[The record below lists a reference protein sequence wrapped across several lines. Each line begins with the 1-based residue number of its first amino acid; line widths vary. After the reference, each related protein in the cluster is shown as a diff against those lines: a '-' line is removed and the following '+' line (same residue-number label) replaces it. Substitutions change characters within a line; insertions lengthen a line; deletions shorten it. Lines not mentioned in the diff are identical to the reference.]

1 MIEIWI
7 PITIFAAFSQNLR
20 SIYQKKLQ
28 NKMSNMSST
37 YTRFLFGVPFVL
49 IYFLLVN
56 SFSNTTFLIAN
67 INTKFLIYCFIG
79 GISQIIATFLLLKI
93 FKTNNFSVATSY
105 SKTEPI
111 QAAFFGFILLSDPIS
126 IIGFIG
132 ILIGLI
138 GVMIT
143 SIKRVDFKVSFFNL
157 SVFYGL
163 LSGSLFGL
171 AAVLF
176 RGASHSL
183 FSMDYTLTSSF
194 TLLIT
199 IVIQT
204 SILTIYIFLNDIK
217 QFYLLYL
224 NWKDGLI
231 VGFFG
236 AFASICWFYA
246 MSVQNVAYVRA
257 LGQIELIFTILA
269 SIFYFKEK
277 IIKNEILG
285 IVITLTGILII
296 LFNIK

>member
-1 MIEIWI
+1 MFEIWI

-28 NKMSNMSST
+28 KNISNISST
-37 YTRFLFGVPFVL
+37 YTRFLFGLPFVF
-49 IYFLLVN
+49 IYFLFLYN
-56 SFSNTTFLIAN
+56 YSNTTFLVSN
-67 INTKFLIYCFIG
+67 INLQFIFYCLIG

-93 FKTNNFSVATSY
+93 FMTNNFSVATAY

-126 IIGFIG
+126 FIGFIG
-132 ILIGLI
+132 IVIGLI
-138 GVMIT
+138 GIMIT
-143 SIKRVDFKVSFFNL
+143 SIKKVNLTINFFNL

-183 FSMDYTLTSSF
+183 FSIDYILTSSF
-194 TLLIT
+194 TLLIA
-199 IVIQT
+199 IGIQT
-204 SILTIYIFLNDIK
+204 LILTIYILIKDIK

-224 NWKDGLI
+224 NWKDSLI

-236 AFASICWFYA
+236 AFASIGWFYA

-277 IIKNEILG
+277 IIKTEILG
-285 IVITLTGILII
+285 ILITLTGILII
-296 LFNIK
+296 LFNI

>member
-1 MIEIWI
+1 MFEIWI

-28 NKMSNMSST
+28 KNISNISST
-37 YTRFLFGVPFVL
+37 YTRFLFGLPFVF
-49 IYFLLVN
+49 IYFLFLYN
-56 SFSNTTFLIAN
+56 YSSTTFLVSN
-67 INTKFLIYCFIG
+67 INLQFIFYCLIG

-93 FKTNNFSVATSY
+93 FMTNNFSVATAY

-111 QAAFFGFILLSDPIS
+111 QAAFFGFIILSDPIS
-126 IIGFIG
+126 FIGFIG
-132 ILIGLI
+132 IVIGLI
-138 GVMIT
+138 GIMIT
-143 SIKRVDFKVSFFNL
+143 SIKKVNLTINFFNL

-183 FSMDYTLTSSF
+183 FSIDYILTSSF
-194 TLLIT
+194 TLLIA
-199 IVIQT
+199 IGIQT
-204 SILTIYIFLNDIK
+204 LILTIYILFKDIK

-246 MSVQNVAYVRA
+246 MSIQNVAYVRA

-277 IIKNEILG
+277 IIKTEILG
-285 IVITLTGILII
+285 ILITLIGILII
-296 LFNIK
+296 LFNI

>member
-28 NKMSNMSST
+28 KNMSNISST
-37 YTRFLFGVPFVL
+37 YTRFLFGLPFVL
-49 IYFLLVN
+49 IYFLFLYN
-56 SFSNTTFLIAN
+56 FSNSKFLVSNINITFL
-67 INTKFLIYCFIG
+67 LYCLIG
-79 GISQIIATFLLLKI
+79 GISQIIATLLLLKI

-126 IIGFIG
+126 F
-132 ILIGLI
+132 IGLI
-138 GVMIT
+138 GIIIGLIGIMIT
-143 SIKRVDFKVSFFNL
+143 SIKKINLRINFFNL

-171 AAVLF
+171 SAVLF

-183 FSMDYTLTSSF
+183 FSIDYMLTSSF
-194 TLLIT
+194 TLLIA

-204 SILTIYIFLNDIK
+204 LILTFYILLTDIK
-217 QFYLLYL
+217 QFYLLYF

-246 MSVQNVAYVRA
+246 MSIQNVAYVRA

-269 SIFYFKEK
+269 SILYFKEK
-277 IIKNEILG
+277 IIANEILG
-285 IVITLTGILII
+285 VLIILIGILII
-296 LFNIK
+296 LFNI

>member
-28 NKMSNMSST
+28 KNMSNISST
-37 YTRFLFGVPFVL
+37 YTRFLFGLPFVI
-49 IYFLLVN
+49 IYFLFLYN
-56 SFSNTTFLIAN
+56 FSNSKFLVSNINITFL
-67 INTKFLIYCFIG
+67 LYCLIG

-126 IIGFIG
+126 F
-132 ILIGLI
+132 IGLI
-138 GVMIT
+138 GIIVGLIGIMIT
-143 SIKRVDFKVSFFNL
+143 SIKKINLSINFFNL

-171 AAVLF
+171 SAVLF

-183 FSMDYTLTSSF
+183 FSIDYILTSSF
-194 TLLIT
+194 TLLIA
-199 IVIQT
+199 IGIQT
-204 SILTIYIFLNDIK
+204 LIITFYILLTDIK
-217 QFYLLYL
+217 QFYLLYF
-224 NWKDGLI
+224 NWKYGLI

-269 SIFYFKEK
+269 SILYFKEK
-277 IIKNEILG
+277 IIANEILG
-285 IVITLTGILII
+285 VLLTLTGILII
-296 LFNIK
+296 LFNI

>member
-28 NKMSNMSST
+28 KNMSNISST
-37 YTRFLFGVPFVL
+37 YTRFLFGLPFVF
-49 IYFLLVN
+49 IYFLFLYN
-56 SFSNTTFLIAN
+56 YSNTTFLVSN
-67 INTKFLIYCFIG
+67 INLQFIFYCLIG

-93 FKTNNFSVATSY
+93 FMTNNFSVATAY

-111 QAAFFGFILLSDPIS
+111 QAAFFGFIILSDPIS
-126 IIGFIG
+126 FIGFIG
-132 ILIGLI
+132 IVIGLI
-138 GVMIT
+138 GILIT
-143 SIKRVDFKVSFFNL
+143 SIKKVNLSINFFNL

-183 FSMDYTLTSSF
+183 FSIDYILTSSF
-194 TLLIT
+194 TLLIA
-199 IVIQT
+199 IGIQT
-204 SILTIYIFLNDIK
+204 LILTIYILFKDIK

-277 IIKNEILG
+277 IIKTEILG
-285 IVITLTGILII
+285 ILITLTGILII
-296 LFNIK
+296 LFNI

>member
-1 MIEIWI
+1 MFEIWI

-28 NKMSNMSST
+28 KNISNISST
-37 YTRFLFGVPFVL
+37 YTRLLFGLPFVF
-49 IYFLLVN
+49 IYFLFLYN
-56 SFSNTTFLIAN
+56 YSNNTFLVSN
-67 INTKFLIYCFIG
+67 INLQFIFYCLIG

-93 FKTNNFSVATSY
+93 FMTNNFSVATAY

-126 IIGFIG
+126 FIGFIG

-138 GVMIT
+138 GIMIT
-143 SIKRVDFKVSFFNL
+143 SIKKVNLSINFFNL

-183 FSMDYTLTSSF
+183 FSIDYILTSSF
-194 TLLIT
+194 TLLIA
-199 IVIQT
+199 IGIQT
-204 SILTIYIFLNDIK
+204 LILTIYILIKDIK

-224 NWKDGLI
+224 NWKDSLI

-277 IIKNEILG
+277 IIKTEILG
-285 IVITLTGILII
+285 ILITLTGILII
-296 LFNIK
+296 LFNI

>member
-1 MIEIWI
+1 MLEIWI

-28 NKMSNMSST
+28 KNISNISST
-37 YTRFLFGVPFVL
+37 YTRFLFGLPFVF
-49 IYFLLVN
+49 IYFLFLYN
-56 SFSNTTFLIAN
+56 YSHTTFLVSN
-67 INTKFLIYCFIG
+67 INFQFIFYCLIG

-93 FKTNNFSVATSY
+93 FMTNNFSVATAY

-126 IIGFIG
+126 FIGFIG

-138 GVMIT
+138 GIMIT
-143 SIKRVDFKVSFFNL
+143 SIKKVNLSINFFNL

-183 FSMDYTLTSSF
+183 FSIDYILTSSF
-194 TLLIT
+194 TLLIA
-199 IVIQT
+199 IGIQT
-204 SILTIYIFLNDIK
+204 LILTIYILIKDIK

-224 NWKDGLI
+224 NWKDSLI

-277 IIKNEILG
+277 IIKTEILG
-285 IVITLTGILII
+285 ILITLTGILII
-296 LFNIK
+296 LFNI

>member
-1 MIEIWI
+1 MFEIWI
-7 PITIFAAFSQNLR
+7 PITIIAAFSQNLR

-28 NKMSNMSST
+28 KNISNISST
-37 YTRFLFGVPFVL
+37 YTRFLFGLPFVF
-49 IYFLLVN
+49 IYFLFLYN
-56 SFSNTTFLIAN
+56 YSNTTFLVSN
-67 INTKFLIYCFIG
+67 INLQFMFYCLIG

-93 FKTNNFSVATSY
+93 FMTNNFSVATAY

-126 IIGFIG
+126 FIGFIG

-138 GVMIT
+138 GIMIT
-143 SIKRVDFKVSFFNL
+143 SNKNVDLSINFFNL

-183 FSMDYTLTSSF
+183 FSIDYILTSSF
-194 TLLIT
+194 TLLIA
-199 IVIQT
+199 IGIQT
-204 SILTIYIFLNDIK
+204 LILTIYILFKDIK

-224 NWKDGLI
+224 YWKDGLI

-246 MSVQNVAYVRA
+246 MSIQNVAYVRA

-277 IIKNEILG
+277 IIKTEILG
-285 IVITLTGILII
+285 IMITLTGILII
-296 LFNIK
+296 LLNI

>member
-1 MIEIWI
+1 MFEIWI

-28 NKMSNMSST
+28 KNISNISST
-37 YTRFLFGVPFVL
+37 YTRFLFGLPFVF
-49 IYFLLVN
+49 IYFLLLYN
-56 SFSNTTFLIAN
+56 YSNTTFLVSN
-67 INTKFLIYCFIG
+67 INLQFIFYCLIG

-93 FKTNNFSVATSY
+93 FMTNNFSVATAY

-126 IIGFIG
+126 FIGFIG

-138 GVMIT
+138 GIMIT
-143 SIKRVDFKVSFFNL
+143 SIKKVNLSINFFNL

-183 FSMDYTLTSSF
+183 FSIDYILTSSF
-194 TLLIT
+194 TLLIA
-199 IVIQT
+199 IGIQT
-204 SILTIYIFLNDIK
+204 LILTIYILIKDIK

-224 NWKDGLI
+224 NWKDSLI

-277 IIKNEILG
+277 IIKTEILG
-285 IVITLTGILII
+285 ILITLTGILII
-296 LFNIK
+296 LFNI

>member
-1 MIEIWI
+1 MLEIWI

-28 NKMSNMSST
+28 KNISNISST
-37 YTRFLFGVPFVL
+37 YTRFLFGLPFVF
-49 IYFLLVN
+49 IYFLLLYN
-56 SFSNTTFLIAN
+56 YSNTTFLVSN
-67 INTKFLIYCFIG
+67 INLQFIFYCLIG

-93 FKTNNFSVATSY
+93 FMTNNFSVATAY

-126 IIGFIG
+126 FIGFIG

-138 GVMIT
+138 GIMIT
-143 SIKRVDFKVSFFNL
+143 SIKKVNLSINFFNL

-183 FSMDYTLTSSF
+183 FSIDYILTSSF
-194 TLLIT
+194 TLLIA
-199 IVIQT
+199 IGIQT
-204 SILTIYIFLNDIK
+204 LILTIYILIKDIK

-224 NWKDGLI
+224 NWKDSLI

-277 IIKNEILG
+277 IIKTEILG
-285 IVITLTGILII
+285 ILITLTGILII
-296 LFNIK
+296 LFNI

>member
-7 PITIFAAFSQNLR
+7 PITVFAAFSQNLR

-28 NKMSNMSST
+28 KNMSNISST
-37 YTRFLFGVPFVL
+37 YTRFLFGLPFVL
-49 IYFLLVN
+49 IYFLFLYN
-56 SFSNTTFLIAN
+56 FSNSKFLVSNINITFL
-67 INTKFLIYCFIG
+67 LYCLIG

-93 FKTNNFSVATSY
+93 FRTNNFSVATSY

-126 IIGFIG
+126 F
-132 ILIGLI
+132 IGLI
-138 GVMIT
+138 GIIIGLIGIMIT
-143 SIKRVDFKVSFFNL
+143 SIKKINLRINFFNL

-171 AAVLF
+171 SAVLF

-183 FSMDYTLTSSF
+183 FSIDYMLTSSF
-194 TLLIT
+194 TLLIA
-199 IVIQT
+199 IGIQT
-204 SILTIYIFLNDIK
+204 LILTIYILLKDIK
-217 QFYLLYL
+217 QFYLLYFS
-224 NWKDGLI
+224 WKDGLI

-269 SIFYFKEK
+269 SILYFKEK
-277 IIKNEILG
+277 IIANEIIGVL
-285 IVITLTGILII
+285 ITLTGILII
-296 LFNIK
+296 LFNI

>member
-1 MIEIWI
+1 MFEIWI

-28 NKMSNMSST
+28 KNISNISST
-37 YTRFLFGVPFVL
+37 YTRFLFGLPFVF
-49 IYFLLVN
+49 IYFLFLYKY
-56 SFSNTTFLIAN
+56 SNTTFLVSN
-67 INTKFLIYCFIG
+67 INLQFIFYCLIG

-93 FKTNNFSVATSY
+93 FMTNNFSVATAY

-126 IIGFIG
+126 FIGFIG

-138 GVMIT
+138 GIMIT
-143 SIKRVDFKVSFFNL
+143 SIKKVNLSINFFNL

-183 FSMDYTLTSSF
+183 FSIDYILTSSF
-194 TLLIT
+194 TLLIA
-199 IVIQT
+199 IGIQT
-204 SILTIYIFLNDIK
+204 LILTIYILIKDIK

-224 NWKDGLI
+224 NWKDSLI

-277 IIKNEILG
+277 IIKTEILG
-285 IVITLTGILII
+285 ILITLTGILII
-296 LFNIK
+296 LFNI

>member
-28 NKMSNMSST
+28 KNMSNISST
-37 YTRFLFGVPFVL
+37 YTRFLFGLPFVI
-49 IYFLLVN
+49 IYFLFLYNFSDSKFLV
-56 SFSNTTFLIAN
+56 SNINITFL
-67 INTKFLIYCFIG
+67 LYCLIG

-126 IIGFIG
+126 FIGFIG
-132 ILIGLI
+132 IIIGLI
-138 GVMIT
+138 GIMIT
-143 SIKRVDFKVSFFNL
+143 SIKKINLSINFFNL

-171 AAVLF
+171 SAVLF

-183 FSMDYTLTSSF
+183 FSIDYMLTSSF
-194 TLLIT
+194 TLLIA
-199 IVIQT
+199 IGIQT
-204 SILTIYIFLNDIK
+204 LILTIYILLKDIK
-217 QFYLLYL
+217 QFYLLYF

-269 SIFYFKEK
+269 SILYFKEK
-277 IIKNEILG
+277 IIASEILG
-285 IVITLTGILII
+285 VLITLIGILII
-296 LFNIK
+296 LFNI

>member
-28 NKMSNMSST
+28 KNMSNISST
-37 YTRFLFGVPFVL
+37 YTRFLFGLPFVL
-49 IYFLLVN
+49 IYFLFLYNFSNSKFLVSN
-56 SFSNTTFLIAN
+56 INTTFL
-67 INTKFLIYCFIG
+67 LYCLIG
-79 GISQIIATFLLLKI
+79 GISQIIATLLLLKI

-126 IIGFIG
+126 F
-132 ILIGLI
+132 IGLI
-138 GVMIT
+138 GIIIGLIGIMIT
-143 SIKRVDFKVSFFNL
+143 SIKKINLRINFFNL

-171 AAVLF
+171 SAVLF

-183 FSMDYTLTSSF
+183 FSIDYMLTSSF
-194 TLLIT
+194 TLLIA

-204 SILTIYIFLNDIK
+204 LILTFYILLTDIK
-217 QFYLLYL
+217 QFYLLYF

-246 MSVQNVAYVRA
+246 MSIQNVAYVRA

-269 SIFYFKEK
+269 SILYFKEK
-277 IIKNEILG
+277 IIANEILG
-285 IVITLTGILII
+285 VLITLTGILII
-296 LFNIK
+296 LLNI

>member
-28 NKMSNMSST
+28 KNMSNISST
-37 YTRFLFGVPFVL
+37 YTRFLFGLPFVL
-49 IYFLLVN
+49 IYFLFLYNFSNSKFLVSN
-56 SFSNTTFLIAN
+56 INTTFL
-67 INTKFLIYCFIG
+67 LYCLLG
-79 GISQIIATFLLLKI
+79 VISQIIATLLLLKI

-126 IIGFIG
+126 F
-132 ILIGLI
+132 IGLI
-138 GVMIT
+138 GIIIGLIGIMIT
-143 SIKRVDFKVSFFNL
+143 SIKKINLRINFFNL

-171 AAVLF
+171 SAVLF

-183 FSMDYTLTSSF
+183 FSIDYMLTSSF
-194 TLLIT
+194 TLLIA

-204 SILTIYIFLNDIK
+204 LILTFYILLTDIK
-217 QFYLLYL
+217 QFYLLYF

-246 MSVQNVAYVRA
+246 MSIQNVAYVRA

-269 SIFYFKEK
+269 SILYFKEK
-277 IIKNEILG
+277 IIANEILG
-285 IVITLTGILII
+285 VLIILIGILII
-296 LFNIK
+296 LFNI

>member
-1 MIEIWI
+1 MFEIWI

-28 NKMSNMSST
+28 KNISNISST
-37 YTRFLFGVPFVL
+37 YTRFLFGLPFVF
-49 IYFLLVN
+49 IYFLFLYN
-56 SFSNTTFLIAN
+56 YSNTTFLVSN
-67 INTKFLIYCFIG
+67 INLQFIFYCLIG

-93 FKTNNFSVATSY
+93 FMTNNFSVATAY

-111 QAAFFGFILLSDPIS
+111 QAAFFGFIILSDPVS
-126 IIGFIG
+126 FIGFIG
-132 ILIGLI
+132 IVIGLI
-138 GVMIT
+138 GIMIT
-143 SIKRVDFKVSFFNL
+143 SIKKVNLSINFFNL

-183 FSMDYTLTSSF
+183 FSIDYILTSSF
-194 TLLIT
+194 TLLIA
-199 IVIQT
+199 IGIQT
-204 SILTIYIFLNDIK
+204 LILTIYILIKDIK

-224 NWKDGLI
+224 NWKDSLI

-277 IIKNEILG
+277 IIKTEILG
-285 IVITLTGILII
+285 ILITLTGILII
-296 LFNIK
+296 LFNI